1 MRHHLFRFLLGVAVL
16 GSLFVPLGSAH
27 AAAPPSWSLQ
37 PTATPGAGQAARPYF
52 LFTVAPGEQV
62 SDSATLYNPT
72 SNTLHLRLFAS
83 DAYNTVRGGGFAL
96 HTAPQP
102 NKDAGDW
109 IKLPVTEFTVD
120 PLTGVKIPYNVDIP
134 KDAEPGDHVAGIVA
148 LDTATSSTEQKG
160 GVAVQVHRAVGAR
173 VYIRV
178 QGPLHPNLD
187 VPKMSFE
194 VSKPVLSPIGS
205 GDNTI
210 DFTLT
215 NTGNTRQSPRVH
227 VWVTD
232 VFGRT
237 VKDFKKF
244 VVPDLVPGGHA
255 DITRQWSGGSGVGL
269 RLTAH
274 VEAESTSATASAT
287 SAQLVIPWLLLIVLV
302 ALVVALVWARRRRR
316 ARRTASG
323 PAPAAGS

>member
-1 MRHHLFRFLLGVAVL
+1 LLGVAVL

-27 AAAPPSWSLQ
+27 AATPPSWSLQ

-52 LFTVAPGEQV
+52 LFTVSPGEQV

-72 SNTLHLRLFAS
+72 QSTLHLRLFAS

-96 HTAPQP
+96 HTSPQP

-109 IKLPVTEFTVD
+109 IKLPVTEFNVE

-134 KDAEPGDHVAGIVA
+134 KNAEPGDHVAGIVA
-148 LDTATSSTEQKG
+148 LDTATSSTEQKE
-160 GVAVQVHRAVGAR
+160 GVTVLVHRAVGAR

-187 VPKMSFE
+187 VPDISLD
-194 VSKPVLSPIGS
+194 VSKPVLTPFGS
-205 GDNTI
+205 GDNTVA
-210 DFTLT
+210 FTLT
-215 NTGNTRQSPRVH
+215 NTGNTRQSPKVH

-237 VKDFKKF
+237 VQDFKKF
-244 VVPDLVPGGHA
+244 AVPDLVPGGHA
-255 DITRQWSGGSGVGL
+255 DIVRQWSGSAGVGL

-274 VEAESTSATASAT
+274 VTAESTSASASAT
-287 SAQLVIPWLLLIVLV
+287 TNQFVVPWLLVIIVVALLV
-302 ALVVALVWARRRRR
+302 ALIWARRRRR
-316 ARRTASG
+316 GRRRAG
-323 PAPAAGS
+323 APAPAGAS